1 MYRMHLEIAIR
12 SNQTTST
19 THTATTEMNYYQPHI
34 RFHKPIIIAIITI
47 EQLINSFL
55 KQCLKQCFSDAKRI
69 YQ

>member
-12 SNQTTST
+12 SNQSPTST

-47 EQLINSFL
+47 EQLINRFL
-55 KQCLKQCFSDAKRI
+55 LKQCFSDAKGI
-69 YQ
+69 SFM

>member
-19 THTATTEMNYYQPHI
+19 THTATTEMNYYQSHI

-47 EQLINSFL
+47 EQLINRFL
-55 KQCLKQCFSDAKRI
+55 LKQCFSDAKEI
-69 YQ
+69 SFM